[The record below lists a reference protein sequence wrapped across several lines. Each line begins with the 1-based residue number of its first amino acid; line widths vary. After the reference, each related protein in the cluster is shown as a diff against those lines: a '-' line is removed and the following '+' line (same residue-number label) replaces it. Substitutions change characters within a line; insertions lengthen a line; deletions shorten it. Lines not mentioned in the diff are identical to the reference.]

1 MYNTHGGIE
10 GGEYKDC
17 RRGEGEPGREDDY
30 KADFQKSDIA
40 TIISDWERRAG
51 GGEEMDSLAL
61 PVEREKRINRLSSR
75 CQVLL
80 AYAVRKLQLRKGGG
94 P

>member
-30 KADFQKSDIA
+30 RADYDFQKSDIA
-40 TIISDWERRAG
+40 TIISDF
-51 GGEEMDSLAL
+51 
-61 PVEREKRINRLSSR
+61 
-75 CQVLL
+75 C
-80 AYAVRKLQLRKGGG
+80 
-94 P
+94 